1 MTQQLPLP
9 ITVPAQN
16 TFERFVAGG
25 NGELIARLRR
35 PVQGFECLWLHGAP
49 GVGKTHLLH
58 AACHAHP
65 AASYIPAREIAPSAG
80 LDGYGGFA
88 LVGIDDISRWIGE
101 RAAEL
106 ACIALYNTL
115 SRRTARLLLTCDRA
129 PRALSFA
136 LPDLAS
142 RLRAASC
149 YRVEPLGDADC
160 AELVRRVA
168 AERGLGLGADVLHFL
183 LLRTS
188 RDQRELLRILDRLD
202 ALSLAAKRRITVPFV
217 KKALGL

>member
-9 ITVPAQN
+9 ITVPARN
-16 TFERFVAGG
+16 TFARFIAGG

-35 PVQGFECLWLHGAP
+35 PVQGFECLWLYGAP

-58 AACHAHP
+58 AASHDQN
-65 AASYIPAREIAPSAG
+65 ASAYIPAREIAPSAE
-80 LDGYGGFA
+80 LDGYSGFA
-88 LVGIDDISRWIGE
+88 LVGIDDICCWFGE
-101 RAAEL
+101 RDAEL
-106 ACIALYNTL
+106 AFIALYNTL
-115 SRRTARLLLTCDRA
+115 SRRNMRLLLSGDRS
-129 PRALSFA
+129 PRALGFA

-149 YRVEPLGDADC
+149 YRIAPLGDAGC
-160 AELVRRVA
+160 TELVRRVA

-217 KKALGL
+217 KDALGL